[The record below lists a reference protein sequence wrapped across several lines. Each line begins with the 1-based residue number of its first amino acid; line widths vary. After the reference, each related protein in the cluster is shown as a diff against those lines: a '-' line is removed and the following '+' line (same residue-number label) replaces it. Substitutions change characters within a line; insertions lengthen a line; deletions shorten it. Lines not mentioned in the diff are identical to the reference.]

1 MKQGNS
7 HIQPINRNADIKAK
21 FLLLPTLSLP
31 VRAAGPREPSTT
43 SLASAPRS
51 TEAALSRAHRPSRRN
66 GHCPLRLQ
74 RPLRRSR
81 PERWGRARQAPFHP
95 VAHARR
101 GRAEEAGGANGRRA
115 CPPPAAAGGRRHG
128 AGEPGAYR

>member
-74 RPLRRSR
+74 RP
-81 PERWGRARQAPFHP
+81 
-95 VAHARR
+95 
-101 GRAEEAGGANGRRA
+101 
-115 CPPPAAAGGRRHG
+115 PAAFPARAVG
-128 AGEPGAYR
+128 AGPAGAVPSRGACATGAG